1 MRPLLP
7 ALTGLTLFGFPRSQL
22 GYLCTEC
29 GSRRARE
36 ANEVLVAAE
45 RGRPAGGT
53 PQPRG
58 PLGDPPLGPAPS
70 PGADLG
76 GHVTGPAAA
85 GAGGRGARAR
95 RPGQAGSEPSRPERP
110 ARRAWVSPCPP
121 ASLPPRPTRGA
132 RALLQPPLPPRGDP
146 WRVARGHGQRRC
158 AGRCTC
164 VRKAPWPPV
173 TGEPRPRA
181 SGVPRRKG
189 GGASGAPC
197 TPSRGRHRGAPAR
210 PTSRQVEVLTVGSG
224 EVPEAPEH
232 HEAPPLPEDSGGRS
246 GGATSGL

>member
-1 MRPLLP
+1 MPPLLP
-7 ALTGLTLFGFPRSQL
+7 ALTGLTLFGFPRSQM
-22 GYLCTEC
+22 GYFCTEC
-29 GSRRARE
+29 GSRRARG
-36 ANEVLVAAE
+36 ANKVPVAAE

-121 ASLPPRPTRGA
+121 PSLPSRPTRGA

-164 VRKAPWPPV
+164 VRRAPWPPV

-181 SGVPRRKG
+181 TVVPRGQG
-189 GGASGAPC
+189 GGPQERPVLLPRAGTWSPSTARFSAGGGTHGGERGGPGSPPAP
-197 TPSRGRHRGAPAR
+197 
-210 PTSRQVEVLTVGSG
+210 
-224 EVPEAPEH
+224 
-232 HEAPPLPEDSGGRS
+232 
-246 GGATSGL
+246 